1 MYTYENIFKRLLMS
15 IYLKTKPQSGV
26 EFFDKTMK
34 TIVENG
40 IFYRERRPVRCCA
53 RKRDLLSIGVRLL
66 LKKFY
71 KRHVVLVRKIAVTL
85 YQYTYL
91 SDKLDKC
98 HQFIVCR

>member
-40 IFYRERRPVRCCA
+40 IFTESVDPSAVVRENVIYF
-53 RKRDLLSIGVRLL
+53 LSEYDC
-66 LKKFY
+66 F
-71 KRHVVLVRKIAVTL
+71 
-85 YQYTYL
+85 
-91 SDKLDKC
+91 
-98 HQFIVCR
+98 